1 MLSRCV
7 ASHWEQEFKKIFIVD
22 ALHMEDKV
30 SNADVAAIG
39 IYAANLTDVNE
50 A

>member
-1 MLSRCV
+1 MGPI
-7 ASHWEQEFKKIFIVD
+7 KKLLLVD

-39 IYAANLTDVNE
+39 IYAANVTDVNE